1 MSYPHDHTTALISPT
16 VRGLESSPTVAM
28 SERCDRLRGEGRAI
42 FKLGLGQS
50 PFPVPLPVV
59 EALRANAHRREYMAV
74 QGLWALREEVAA
86 YHRRRIGITV
96 SPEHV
101 LIGPGSK
108 ELMFLLQVVFAG
120 ELLLPTPAWVSYEPQ
135 ARIVG
140 RAVRLLQTSIDDEY
154 RLRPDDFERAL
165 ARDPQRPRV
174 LILNDP
180 SNPTGVSYDDG
191 HLAALAEIAGRHGVI
206 LLSDE
211 IYGDLQFAGEHH
223 SIARHLPQATIVS
236 GGLSK
241 WCGAGGWRLGTF
253 AAPPS
258 LGWLIEA
265 MAAVASETYTSTSAP
280 IQLAAIRAFQG
291 GTEIERYLDGARR
304 ILAALGGWIVAQLHR
319 ADVRVCAPQ
328 GGFYLFPD
336 FSAHA
341 EALAARGITS
351 SEALCRHLLDETG
364 VATLPGSVFGRP
376 PEELTMR
383 IAHVDFDGARALTAV
398 AHLGADEAID
408 EDWLREQCGAVVTA
422 IQRLIHW
429 LTGA

>member
-1 MSYPHDHTTALISPT
+1 MSYPHDHTTALLSPT
-16 VRGLESSPTVAM
+16 VRGLEPSPTVATN
-28 SERCDRLRGEGRAI
+28 ERCEQLRAEGREI

-50 PFPVPLPVV
+50 PFPVPPSVV
-59 EALRANAHRREYMAV
+59 EALRAHAHRREYMAV
-74 QGLWALREEVAA
+74 KGLWALREEVSAH
-86 YHRRRIGITV
+86 HRRRLGISV
-96 SPEHV
+96 HPDHV

-140 RAVRLLQTSIDDEY
+140 RGVRLLQTRIEDEY
-154 RLRPDDFERAL
+154 RLLPEDFERAL

-180 SNPTGVSYDDG
+180 SNPTGVSYDDD
-191 HLAALAEIAGRHGVI
+191 HLARLAEIAGRHGVI
-206 LLSDE
+206 LLADE
-211 IYGDLQFAGEHH
+211 IYSDLRFTGEHR
-223 SIARHLPQATIVS
+223 SIARHLPQGTIVS

-265 MAAVASETYTSTSAP
+265 MAAVASETFTSTSAP
-280 IQLAAIRAFQG
+280 IQMAAIRAFQG
-291 GTEIERYLDGARR
+291 GTDLELYLRDARR
-304 ILAALGGWIVAQLHR
+304 ILAALGGWITARLRR
-319 ADVRVCAPQ
+319 ADLRVCEAA

-341 EALAARGITS
+341 AALAARGIHS
-351 SEALCRHLLDETG
+351 SDALCRQLLEDTG

-376 PEELTMR
+376 PEELTLR
-383 IAHVDFDGARALTAV
+383 LAFVDFDGARALTAV
-398 AHLGADEAID
+398 EHRPQAEPLDDA
-408 EDWLREQCGAVVTA
+408 WLTEHCGAVVAA
-422 IQRLIHW
+422 IERLTRW
-429 LTGA
+429 LAAG